1 MPPAVVDAA
10 RAAALADTL
19 AAAARDVV
27 RETAW
32 ALLRHADVVREGLT
46 GERGAALAE
55 LGTAPLE
62 SPLAGACARYARAAE
77 ALQRELRTAHAVLD
91 RALGHDAGAMTLDP
105 LAVSMAGALWPQPV
119 EAAAAAAQDALTA
132 PPEAQAAPAPA
143 APTGASVA
151 DAIAIDDDA
160 PLEPLDL
167 MDPLGGTD
175 LSWLDSSAQLDLS
188 MFDLDKP
195 T

>member
-1 MPPAVVDAA
+1 MPPAVDAA

-27 RETAW
+27 RESAW

-46 GERGAALAE
+46 DERGATLAE
-55 LGTAPLE
+55 LGAAPLE

-77 ALQRELRTAHAVLD
+77 ALLHELRTAHAVLD
-91 RALGHDAGAMTLDP
+91 CALGHDLRARTLDP
-105 LAVSMAGALWPQPV
+105 RAVSLALWPH
-119 EAAAAAAQDALTA
+119 DA
-132 PPEAQAAPAPA
+132 P
-143 APTGASVA
+143 
-151 DAIAIDDDA
+151 DA
-160 PLEPLDL
+160 PLDL
-167 MDPLGGTD
+167 IDPLGGTD
-175 LSWLDSSAQLDLS
+175 LAWLDS